1 MNNQI
6 LQEEIKENEQDN
18 ENTPYELY
26 LVPLFLLTPLSRGC
40 F

>member
-18 ENTPYELY
+18 ENNPYELY
-26 LVPLFLLTPLSRGC
+26 LVPLFLY
-40 F
+40 

>member
-18 ENTPYELY
+18 ENTHELY
-26 LVPLFLLTPLSRGC
+26 LVPLFFTNPLKQGV

>member
-26 LVPLFLLTPLSRGC
+26 LVPLFLY
-40 F
+40 